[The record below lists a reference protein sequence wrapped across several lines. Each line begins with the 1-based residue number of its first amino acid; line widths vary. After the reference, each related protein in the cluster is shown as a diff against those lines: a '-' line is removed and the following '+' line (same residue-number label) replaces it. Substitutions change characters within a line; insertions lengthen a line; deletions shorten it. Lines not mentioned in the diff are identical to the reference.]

1 MISAGMARFP
11 GSLMVVMMGAVD
23 QMDALGGL
31 HHHQVRGASR
41 ERSNLA
47 AQGSMP
53 GADIDEHPGLGGP
66 GHHRRGR
73 LKHVG
78 AGPRRDQHL
87 DLDQVAADLLA
98 EIAQGHNGGGH
109 QELAGGGRGPGRA
122 GQKRQTEASQQ
133 RR

>member
-1 MISAGMARFP
+1 
-11 GSLMVVMMGAVD
+11 MVVMMGAVD
-23 QMDALGGL
+23 QMDALGRF
-31 HHHQVRGASR
+31 HHHQAGRVPGR
-41 ERSNLA
+41 EQLGR
-47 AQGSMP
+47 P
-53 GADIDEHPGLGGP
+53 GFHARPDIDEHPGLGGP

-73 LKHVG
+73 LKHMG

-109 QELAGGGRGPGRA
+109 QELAIGGCGPGRA